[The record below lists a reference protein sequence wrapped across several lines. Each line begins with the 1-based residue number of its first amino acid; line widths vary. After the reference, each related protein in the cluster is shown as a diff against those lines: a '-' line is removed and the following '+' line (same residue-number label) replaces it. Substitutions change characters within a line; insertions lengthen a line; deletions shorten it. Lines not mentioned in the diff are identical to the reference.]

1 MYSMRKLAG
10 GALALAMLVTTAA
23 CGSGQTASKT
33 STSST
38 KAASATSL
46 ADFGTIS
53 DLEKAAEA
61 EGTLN
66 VIALPHDWA
75 DYGEVIQAFKKKYP
89 KITVTELNANASS
102 KEEID
107 AAKTNKGTDSA
118 PDVFDLGLAVAS
130 TSTSYFAPYK
140 VKSWDSIPDSAKDV
154 QGRYAADYTGI
165 MSIGWNKDKYGD
177 INTLDDLLNPKL
189 AGTVALNGKPAEAGA
204 AFNGFLMAN
213 QLAGGTTKNLQP
225 GLDFFKKLKAA
236 GNLTQVDVTNGT
248 IDSGQTGVVFDW
260 TYNQIS
266 YQKELKEKGVNWQYK
281 TFPKAQVVSYYNQT
295 VNKDAPHPAAARLW
309 LEYLYTP
316 QAQNYWLK
324 GGASPVL
331 LDAMKKE
338 GTVDKEILAKAATI
352 TGTPVTYTNDD
363 STRITSWLQ
372 NNWDATIGD

>member
-1 MYSMRKLAG
+1 
-10 GALALAMLVTTAA
+10 
-23 CGSGQTASKT
+23 
-33 STSST
+33 
-38 KAASATSL
+38 
-46 ADFGTIS
+46 
-53 DLEKAAEA
+53 
-61 EGTLN
+61 
-66 VIALPHDWA
+66 
-75 DYGEVIQAFKKKYP
+75 
-89 KITVTELNANASS
+89 
-102 KEEID
+102 
-107 AAKTNKGTDSA
+107 
-118 PDVFDLGLAVAS
+118 
-130 TSTSYFAPYK
+130 
-140 VKSWDSIPDSAKDV
+140 
-154 QGRYAADYTGI
+154 
-165 MSIGWNKDKYGD
+165 
-177 INTLDDLLNPKL
+177 
-189 AGTVALNGKPAEAGA
+189 VALNGKPAEAGA